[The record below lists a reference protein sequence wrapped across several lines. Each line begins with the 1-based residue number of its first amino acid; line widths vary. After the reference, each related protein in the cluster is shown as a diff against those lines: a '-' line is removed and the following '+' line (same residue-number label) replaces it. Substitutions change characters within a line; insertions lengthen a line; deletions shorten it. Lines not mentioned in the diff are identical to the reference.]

1 MVSLRLPEP
10 RIAFVAGQ
18 THPKKKIAILPHE
31 ITHHSIMRNTTQ
43 QSEQQQQLL
52 YLVEYCVYGTMVL
65 AGRTSYHAR
74 VLHRQL
80 HDVQVERKIID
91 HQHSSSISL
100 DGILHKCTVHIICTT
115 AAATYRPSRISYLA
129 RQQHQSVEVA
139 TNGSCANRHT
149 NI

>member
-65 AGRTSYHAR
+65 ADSTYYLAR
-74 VLHRQL
+74 VLHHHPWRAPTPRCTRRANLSPPGDML
-80 HDVQVERKIID
+80 HE
-91 HQHSSSISL
+91 
-100 DGILHKCTVHIICTT
+100 CTYI
-115 AAATYRPSRISYLA
+115 
-129 RQQHQSVEVA
+129 
-139 TNGSCANRHT
+139 
-149 NI
+149 